1 MSAKAPATKLPA
13 KKKAS
18 AAGRKPAAKRP
29 ASTTILK
36 VQARDLVRALDRIKR
51 FAGPSELPEIHA
63 VYISFTGTALTVTA
77 TNRFT
82 VARQIVEYEQ
92 IGSARK
98 PRPFTILVPL
108 NHLQLIKAGV
118 QRHSLSETVTLQ
130 AGEYG
135 TLAVAGVTVGALDS
149 IDFREKIDRI
159 LTETLK
165 RVSVGTADPVTDIS
179 LNPDALKLFYGLG
192 DRMMLRVTGTATQP
206 VLVSNGLDFLGLI
219 MPMRPLWDTL
229 PDLAERAGVT
239 L

>member
-18 AAGRKPAAKRP
+18 PAGRKPAAKRA

-118 QRHSLSETVTLQ
+118 QRYSLTETVTLQ

-149 IDFREKIDRI
+149 NDFREKIDRI

-165 RVSVGTADPVTDIS
+165 RVTEGTTEPVSDIS

-219 MPMRPLWDTL
+219 MPMRPLWDAL